1 MILFDSHCHLYDD
14 KYEGK
19 TEEILK
25 NAHENGV
32 QYMVNIGT
40 DKETSKLVVAQ
51 AEEYDGVFAAIGL
64 YPEYCND
71 DEVDLN
77 FIKDFVASASRRHTN
92 ENTTTNSRKNR
103 RNRRNRS

>member
-1 MILFDSHCHLYDD
+1 MVLFDSHCHLYDD

-19 TEEILK
+19 TEEIIK

-40 DKETSKLVVAQ
+40 DMETSKLVVAQ
-51 AEEYDGVFAAIGL
+51 AEEHDGVFAAIGL

-71 DEVDLN
+71 DEVDLS
-77 FIKDFVASASRRHTN
+77 FIEEFVASAFRRHN
-92 ENTTTNSRKNR
+92 EDKLALNSRQNRCNR
-103 RNRRNRS
+103 RNWS